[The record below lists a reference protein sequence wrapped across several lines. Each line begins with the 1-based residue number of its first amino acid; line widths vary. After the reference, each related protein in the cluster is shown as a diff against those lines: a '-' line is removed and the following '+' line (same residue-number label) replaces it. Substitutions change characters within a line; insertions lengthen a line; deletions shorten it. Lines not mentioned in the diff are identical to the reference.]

1 MILLH
6 TVNPEDPPQIVNS
19 NKLNKVAGH
28 RSNTQNRLCLYSN
41 TKQLEKKAKKK
52 GGFPG
57 SPVVKNLFWN
67 ARDSGLIP
75 HPGSI

>member
-52 GGFPG
+52 GA
-57 SPVVKNLFWN
+57 SLVVQWLRICFEMQ
-67 ARDSGLIP
+67 GTVV
-75 HPGSI
+75 